1 MRPTVR
7 GVDDPLTHHLR
18 KVGPYPLPTPT
29 PPLIEPGGA
38 GGYLTPNLE
47 DGAIALY
54 RTLLTH
60 INIHATL
67 FMQGGR
73 LRGYYSRGRGF
84 APVPYYTPP
93 PPPPPTPPPPPNKP
107 GNGGGGVG
115 PF

>member
-7 GVDDPLTHHLR
+7 GIDDPLTHHLR
-18 KVGPYPLPTPT
+18 KVGRSPLPTLP

-84 APVPYYTPP
+84 APVPHYTPP
-93 PPPPPTPPPPPNKP
+93 PPPPNSPSRPK
-107 GNGGGGVG
+107 
-115 PF
+115 

>member
-1 MRPTVR
+1 M
-7 GVDDPLTHHLR
+7 L
-18 KVGPYPLPTPT
+18 GPFTTYAVWVAPPTPPP

-54 RTLLTH
+54 RTLLTY

-73 LRGYYSRGRGF
+73 LRGYYSRGRVF
-84 APVPYYTPP
+84 APVPHSTPP
-93 PPPPPTPPPPPNKP
+93 PPPRTPPPALN
-107 GNGGGGVG
+107 NRA
-115 PF
+115 